1 MKYPALLSVTD
12 VLPSLDKYDTII
24 DVRSP
29 SEFAEDHV
37 PGAINC
43 PVLDD
48 AERAEIGTLYKQVSP
63 FDAKKKGAALVSRNI
78 GLHIER
84 TLMDK
89 PRDWKPLIYC
99 WRGGNRSGA
108 MAHVLARIGWPA
120 VQLDGGYK
128 EYRRQVNQLLAEL
141 PATLRFVVICGTT
154 GSGKSRLLQTLARQR
169 AQVLDL
175 EQLAAHRGSV
185 LGHLPSEPQPSQKM
199 FESRL
204 WQALRHFDPARPV
217 YIESESK
224 KVGNLRVPEALM
236 DCMRA
241 SECVSIQ
248 LAQQDRVAL
257 LMEDYAHFVEAPAA
271 LNAQLDCLTVR
282 YGRETIG
289 RWQQMALQDDMAPL
303 VAELLA
309 EHYDP
314 AYLKSIDRNFSRFG
328 QAPVLEIAGV
338 SAEAFD
344 DAARRLLGTSAAAG

>member
-1 MKYPALLSVTD
+1 MKYPALLPAAD
-12 VLPSLDKYDTII
+12 VLPRLDDYDTII

-29 SEFAEDHV
+29 SEFAEDHI

-48 AERAEIGTLYKQVSP
+48 AERAEIGTLYKQASP
-63 FDAKKKGAALVSRNI
+63 FDAKKKGAALVSHNI
-78 GLHIER
+78 GRHIER

-89 PRDWKPLIYC
+89 PRNWKPLVYC
-99 WRGGNRSGA
+99 WRGGSRSGA
-108 MAHVLARIGWPA
+108 MAHVLARVGWPA
-120 VQLDGGYK
+120 IQLDGGYK
-128 EYRRQVNQLLAEL
+128 EYRRQVSQSLAEL
-141 PATLRFVVICGTT
+141 PARLRFIVICGTT
-154 GSGKSRLLQTLARQR
+154 GSGKSRLLQTLARHG

-241 SECVSIQ
+241 SECVSVQ
-248 LAQQDRVAL
+248 LSQRDRVAL
-257 LMEDYAHFVEAPAA
+257 LMEDYVHFVDAPEA

-282 YGRETIG
+282 YGKEAIS
-289 RWQQMALQDDMAPL
+289 RWQQMALQVDMAPL
-303 VAELLA
+303 VEELLA
-309 EHYDP
+309 QHYDP

-328 QAPVLEIAGV
+328 QASVLEIAGV
-338 SAEAFD
+338 SADAFD
-344 DAARRLLGTSAAAG
+344 DAAMRLLTVGAE